1 MDILATCRREKPH
14 MNIKEYMKRAIRDPE
29 CELECVYGDNPRNG
43 RLTKMQFLHVLNN
56 LRQTYKG
63 KAETNT
69 LDIQLH
75 YSKLGTVWSAA
86 HERWENVKKGTGI
99 SSIRCTIEGIESIKR
114 YCKTNSIDGLPN
126 VTFMRKEIYAD
137 PKFESLEFS
146 SIKNTDYNFRINLKK
161 EIPLQATSE
170 EASAMQE
177 KLPSASKYYRY
188 KKRFSFFTED
198 GLFRI
203 DLTAIKQNLY
213 NRKTQSYNVY
223 KDLLSSKILKQN
235 ETFEIEIEYIG
246 SSSIDD
252 TCAIDVFA
260 KQYHVPA
267 FDEEDD
273 KVYAEQLKITS
284 QDLLHPSIDLVI
296 GTNDT
301 ELPAWP
307 EWSGET
313 TTTSAEQQQVNIT
326 PYAKAS
332 SLKGAYHSQGR
343 NVKDKDKKWAGHLD
357 HVLLSY
363 WFSCDRNPLYLA
375 ILEFEKALIF
385 ENVLVN
391 HTASYDDAPKHANYV
406 KYIIQPPF
414 TEEEIV
420 KIQEVYPFEK
430 KIASLPEVIEVPFSE
445 IDELQEYEESY
456 ASSPTGQPVP
466 PAQYAFFEPE
476 ATDTQ
481 GLSVDEGGETQGD
494 PGDSFEP
501 QPEKEPDS
509 QGGGGDQQHAPAW
522 APKVNLEKT
531 NELKQ
536 LRSNFQIID
545 RVIALFNS
553 IIGQILM
560 LVSTGEIL
568 VSRRKRWEILEEYK
582 TLTEQTKGKVQFL
595 GPQPV
600 SMSLNELNVDN
611 PHSILQGYVVTEK
624 ADGIRAELFIDK
636 YGVGYLITQKLEIIH
651 TGLQFIDTLARK
663 APPPPLAGQWIL
675 DGEYITQNKDG
686 RPINLFMIFDIY
698 YADNGEYPVHP
709 FTLPWIHPDKD
720 MPCRSSILHDFKRRV
735 QTTSAKNGSRHSGYL
750 NISSQD
756 TIEQS
761 HCMRVE
767 FKVYYEGPKALKTDK
782 KDSTKF
788 TNLGGIGKVSKKIW
802 SKRQKAYEYYIDG
815 LIYLPMYLSV
825 NSSHPEETK
834 NTIGREWPQ
843 NYKWKPP
850 EENTIDFKL
859 RYVKDYHNGRAVEK
873 ITSVTLNGKVQRCKQ
888 VKLYVGYD
896 IRKDDESDF
905 AMKILT
911 EKAWRGFND
920 ILFDPPGEKRSVH
933 ICNIPLT
940 RNKILCE
947 KDKTEVVD
955 GLIYEMKYVPDAAD
969 GMHFRPLRVRSDK
982 RSPNERRTAN
992 SVWSTIQNPV
1002 TESLITGKEY
1012 LHTLKGV
1019 SEETLAQYAYYL
1031 DDPNEMAED
1040 TPLRDLHN
1048 YIKSKLISIA
1058 CSIIT
1063 TKSISILDTSIG
1075 RGGDIGKYL
1084 RCNKPISLL
1093 LGLDISPDINKAAKR
1108 FYMDKNDAKAMFI
1121 QYDTSVRI
1129 RDGEGCVG
1137 EHKER
1142 NQSLIDILYDSKK
1155 KMPDDLKSVVPKYRG
1170 LALRG
1175 FDVIS
1180 SQFSIHYY
1188 FKDELTLRSYIQN
1201 ISDNCKEG
1209 GYFIGTC
1216 YDGMRVF
1223 DLLEQSEQGRIEMKD
1238 NFDQRVYSIAKKYSI
1253 DNFTY
1258 EEINKEELFGQKIEV
1273 YMRSIGQT
1281 IIEYLVNFDMFIDIM
1296 KEYNFHLVRPGNKK
1310 SSSARNILN
1319 SKDISTADGLGS
1331 FDRIIEALPKL
1342 QSSDRDLKKFYGG
1355 ALRMSIQKNQPLRV
1369 LSSLNNW
1376 FIFQRIT
1383 KQKSKQG
1390 VTGEIDA
1397 EAAADEFGEYLTHG
1411 GVEESGW

>member
-1 MDILATCRREKPH
+1 MDILETNRREKPH
-14 MNIKEYMKRAIRDPE
+14 MNIKEYMKRAISDPE
-29 CELECVYGDNPRNG
+29 CELEFVYGDNPRNG
-43 RLTKMQFLHVLNN
+43 RLTKTQFLHVLNN
-56 LRQTYKG
+56 LRQTYRG

-69 LDIQLH
+69 LDIQIH
-75 YSKLGTVWSAA
+75 YSKLGTVWSAQ
-86 HERWENVKKGTGI
+86 HERWESVKKGTGI
-99 SSIRCTIEGIESIKR
+99 SSIRCTIEGVENIKR

-126 VTFMRKEIYAD
+126 VTFMRKELYDD
-137 PKFESLEFS
+137 PKLESLEFS

-161 EIPLQATSE
+161 EIPLQSTSE
-170 EASAMQE
+170 EATAMKEQ
-177 KLPSASKYYRY
+177 LSSASKYYRY
-188 KKRFSFFTED
+188 KKRFSFLTED

-246 SSSIDD
+246 SETIDGGSP
-252 TCAIDVFA
+252 IDAFA
-260 KQYHVPA
+260 KKYHVPA
-267 FDEEDD
+267 FDDEDE
-273 KVYAEQLKITS
+273 KAYAEQLKITS
-284 QDLLHPSIDLVI
+284 QDLLQPGTDLVI
-296 GTNDT
+296 GSSDT
-301 ELPAWP
+301 ELPVWP

-313 TTTSAEQQQVNIT
+313 VTSTEQQKTNIT

-332 SLKGAYHSQGR
+332 SLKGAYHSRGR
-343 NVKDKDKKWAGHLD
+343 NVQEKDKKWAGHLD
-357 HVLLSY
+357 RVLLTY

-375 ILEFEKALIF
+375 LLEFEKALIF
-385 ENVLVN
+385 ESVLVN
-391 HTASYDDAPKHANYV
+391 HTASYDGAPKHANYV
-406 KYIIQPPF
+406 RYIIQPPF

-420 KIQEVYPFEK
+420 RIQEVYPFQT
-430 KIASLPEVIEVPFSE
+430 KISSLPEVLEVPFSE

-456 ASSPTGQPVP
+456 ASSTTEGGVS
-466 PAQYAFFEPE
+466 AQYVFFESE
-476 ATDTQ
+476 ETVDVIAEVSSDYGDTN
-481 GLSVDEGGETQGD
+481 
-494 PGDSFEP
+494 SFEP
-501 QPEKEPDS
+501 QPEENPES
-509 QGGGGDQQHAPAW
+509 QAGGAKQQRLPSW
-522 APKVNLEKT
+522 APQVNLEKT
-531 NELKQ
+531 NELNAK
-536 LRSNFQIID
+536 RHNFQIIN

-553 IIGQILM
+553 IIGQILT
-560 LVSTGEIL
+560 LVSNGDIL

-582 TLTEQTKGKVQFL
+582 TLTEQTKAKVQFL

-611 PHSILQGYVVTEK
+611 PHSVLQGYVVTEK

-636 YGVGYLITQKLEIIH
+636 YGMGYLITQRLEIIH
-651 TGLQFIDTLARK
+651 TGLQFIDKSSKETP
-663 APPPPLAGQWIL
+663 APPLSGQWIL

-686 RPINLFMIFDIY
+686 KPINLFMIFDIY

-709 FTLPWIHPDKD
+709 FTLPWMHPQKD
-720 MPCRSSILHDFKRRV
+720 MLCRSSILQDFKSRV
-735 QTTSAKNGSRHSGYL
+735 QITAAKNGSRQSGYL

-767 FKVYYEGPKALKTDK
+767 FKVYYEGPKALKVNK

-802 SKRQKAYEYYIDG
+802 SKRHKAYEYYIDG

-825 NSSHPEETK
+825 NSSHHEETK
-834 NTIGREWPQ
+834 NTIGRAWHQ

-896 IRKDDESDF
+896 IQKDDESDF

-920 ILFDPPGEKRSVH
+920 ILFDPPGERRSVH

-940 RNKILCE
+940 KNKILCE

-955 GLIYEMKYVPDAAD
+955 GLIYEMKYVPDAPH

-982 RSPNERRTAN
+982 RTPNERRTAN

-1002 TESLITGKEY
+1002 TESLITGLED
-1012 LHTLKGV
+1012 LHVLKGV
-1019 SEETLAQYAYYL
+1019 STGTLAPHAYYL
-1031 DDPNEMAED
+1031 DDSNEMAED

-1058 CSIIT
+1058 CSMPT

-1108 FYMDKNDAKAMFI
+1108 FYMKKNDDKAMFI

-1155 KMPDDLKSVVPKYRG
+1155 KVPADLKAVVPKYRG

-1188 FKDELTLRSYIQN
+1188 FKDELTLRNYIQN

-1223 DLLEQSEQGRIEMKD
+1223 NLLEQSEQGRVEMKD
-1238 NFDQRVYSIAKKYSI
+1238 NFEQRVYSIAKKYSI
-1253 DNFTY
+1253 DSFTY
-1258 EEINKEELFGQKIEV
+1258 EEINKEEMFGQEIEV

-1296 KEYNFHLVRPGNKK
+1296 KEYNFHLVRPGNKE

-1319 SKDISTADGLGS
+1319 SKDISTTDGLGS
-1331 FDRIIEALPKL
+1331 FDKIIDALPKL

-1383 KQKSKQG
+1383 KNQTRALVK
-1390 VTGEIDA
+1390 
-1397 EAAADEFGEYLTHG
+1397 
-1411 GVEESGW
+1411 